1 MVYSSIHKVEV
12 VEVNKM
18 TFMVM
23 KQEKLF
29 VEVRNKSNRI
39 AIEVFI
45 HKKSYV
51 KDLKLGP

>member
-1 MVYSSIHKVEV
+1 MVYSSIHK

-23 KQEKLF
+23 KQEKLV

-39 AIEVFI
+39 AIKVFI

>member
-1 MVYSSIHKVEV
+1 MVYSSIHK